1 MSVIVLKQPQDKASI
16 RQWVRDNKQ
25 HITFQYLDGK
35 QQKSPT
41 FTVGPFVE
49 RCDRVQG

>member
-1 MSVIVLKQPQDKASI
+1 MSVIVLKQPKDKTAI
-16 RQWVRDNKQ
+16 LQWVEDNKQ
-25 HITFQYLDGK
+25 HITFQYLDRK